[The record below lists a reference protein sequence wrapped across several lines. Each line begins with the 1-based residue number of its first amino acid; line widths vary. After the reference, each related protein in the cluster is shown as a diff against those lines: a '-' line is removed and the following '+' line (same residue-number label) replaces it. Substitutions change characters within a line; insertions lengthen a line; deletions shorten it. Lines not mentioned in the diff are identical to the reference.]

1 MSEIVTVKQVELYTK
16 NKLNK
21 LLLQF
26 GDNVLRAALA
36 ELRRGV
42 GKKPGDIPQL
52 WGYFLQDMPEEFFGN
67 KEPSK
72 AEWAIYTALTL
83 FALHQQG

>member
-36 ELRRGV
+36 
-42 GKKPGDIPQL
+42 
-52 WGYFLQDMPEEFFGN
+52 
-67 KEPSK
+67 
-72 AEWAIYTALTL
+72 
-83 FALHQQG
+83 